1 MTLKET
7 FAELDLLR
15 AELQTF
21 QPLRREDEER
31 LWKKFRL
38 EWNFNSN
45 HMEGN
50 TLTYGH
56 TKLLLFFDKVT
67 GDYSGRE
74 IEEMKSHDVA
84 IRMVEELAKEKERDL
99 TETFIRQLNETIL
112 VRPFWKEAET
122 QDGQKTRREIIPG
135 EYKKFANSVR
145 LENGETFN
153 YSSPEETPAQV
164 NDLMNFYRIHA
175 ASTETHPIW
184 LAAMLHYKFVLIHPF
199 DDGNGRVARLL
210 TNYVLMKKGFPPLVI
225 KSNEKKAYLTALNK
239 ADTGDLEAYVQYMAG
254 QLKWSLQT
262 SLKAA
267 KGHNID
273 EEGDLDK
280 RIKMLEKRFDA
291 IDKNEEVVFLNQDIF
306 YNILN
311 SWLASLINETI
322 TQVQKFNKFFTGT
335 KHNLSIINVGE
346 SIDFVDEPGIELVGK
361 LLDNFIRGK
370 SNLSSNEAI
379 VKLDTRFGTL
389 KKGGLK
395 TFGCNY
401 SLEIKFTQIK
411 YEIYIDEFIR
421 NTDSRTRKKLFERL
435 LTLPLSNEENIQIA
449 SQLASNIYEHIEYYS
464 TKNGLI

>member
-1 MTLKET
+1 MTLKEIFT
-7 FAELDLLR
+7 ELDTLK

-21 QPLRREDEER
+21 QPLKKEDEER

-38 EWNFNSN
+38 DWNFNSN
-45 HMEGN
+45 NMEGN

-56 TKLLLFFDKVT
+56 TELLVILGKVT
-67 GDYSGRE
+67 GDYTARE
-74 IEEMKSHDVA
+74 IDEMRAHDVA
-84 IRMVEELAKEKERDL
+84 ISMVSDLTKERERDL
-99 TETFIRQLNETIL
+99 TEAFIRQLNEIVL
-112 VRPFWKEAET
+112 VKPFWKEAET
-122 QDGQKTRREIIPG
+122 LDGQKTSKQIMPG
-135 EYKKFANSVR
+135 EYKKMPNSVR
-145 LENGETFN
+145 LENGEFFN
-153 YSSPEETPAQV
+153 YSSPEETPAKM
-164 NDLMNFYRIHA
+164 NDLITFYKTHI
-175 ASTETHPIW
+175 ASTETHPLW

-210 TNYVLMKKGFPPLVI
+210 TNYVLMKQGFPPLVI

-267 KGHNID
+267 KGHSID

-361 LLDNFIRGK
+361 LLDCFIRGK
-370 SNLSSNEAI
+370 SNLSSNEAT

-401 SLEIKFTQIK
+401 SLEVKFTQIK